1 MCLRTGRSGGR
12 GGGGRAHG
20 SRPDPTPGRGERAGV
35 GPAEGRSA
43 ITGQAR
49 EEAQRT
55 YRRALAAAAGPTEER
70 AAITV
75 WMRDID
81 QLNRDS
87 QTARVALEAAG
98 VEVAE
103 AHGALTAA
111 SLAAN
116 TERIRA
122 EGAADRCQATRR
134 QLAECVEGSA
144 GRSQPMRPT
153 GHSFLRRP
161 DHPLTTGRGVPGG
174 SWSSSDCERRPPV
187 AA

>member
-1 MCLRTGRSGGR
+1 
-12 GGGGRAHG
+12 
-20 SRPDPTPGRGERAGV
+20 
-35 GPAEGRSA
+35 
-43 ITGQAR
+43 
-49 EEAQRT
+49 
-55 YRRALAAAAGPTEER
+55 
-70 AAITV
+70 
-75 WMRDID
+75 MRDID

-122 EGAADRCQATRR
+122 EGAADRCQAARR

-144 GRSQPMRPT
+144 GAEPADEADRPQLSAAPRSPADDRSRSP
-153 GHSFLRRP
+153 
-161 DHPLTTGRGVPGG
+161 GRELVI
-174 SWSSSDCERRPPV
+174 ERL
-187 AA
+187 